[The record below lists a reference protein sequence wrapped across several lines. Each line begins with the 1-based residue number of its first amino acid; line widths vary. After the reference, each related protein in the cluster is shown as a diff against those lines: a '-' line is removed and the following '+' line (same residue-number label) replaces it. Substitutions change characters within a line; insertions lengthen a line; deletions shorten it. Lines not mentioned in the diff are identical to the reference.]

1 VYTRLTL
8 LESTNFRDFP
18 ALSHAHGKRGGNV
31 DEDFAWRGG
40 KLLHFYEVSMMF
52 EEFWKFK

>member
-1 VYTRLTL
+1 VTFLPSATHT
-8 LESTNFRDFP
+8 E
-18 ALSHAHGKRGGNV
+18 RGGNE

-40 KLLHFYEVSMMF
+40 KLLHFYEVSMIF